1 MSKEAEA
8 ALENA
13 VGEMQ
18 RADSQ
23 FEEKI
28 KYWDSLVD
36 KFNPTELSP
45 MELNMTPEGAKI
57 FEGITAKVKAAMLK
71 KFGE

>member
-36 KFNPTELSP
+36 KFNHTELSP

-57 FEGITAKVKAAMLK
+57 LEGITAKVKAAMLK